1 MRNRH
6 ERGIAMIIAILSLLV
21 LSTLGASIIFM
32 TQNEIWTAAN
42 YKLVTQSRYAAEA
55 GLQTSVNWLVN
66 SYPVPAPASYTSFD
80 MTKSPVQFG
89 GSDIVLSAMTG
100 TTGIYPTTSV
110 QTAFNTA
117 LNAQSVSGMGVPAT
131 YSVTATLQSMKTV
144 TTIGGVVV
152 PVQVWVVRARGDV
165 AGARNAQVELKAK
178 VETMASP
185 TFGYAA
191 FGVSPTCGSVTVG
204 GNAGTDSYDS
214 QFGTYATTQ
223 TNADGDLGT
232 NGNVTL
238 MGTSTTI
245 HGDVESPN
253 TGTGPTGSCTA
264 GAVDALQYSG
274 GSTVTQGTT
283 QLPAPVP
290 YPTPAAP
297 SPAPPTTTQSISGNN
312 NLCGTGGNVISGCT
326 VNVLPNTI
334 DFAPGSYGNV
344 SVNGN
349 TLRLS
354 AGTYTMNSLGL
365 GGGAVLQIVS
375 GPVVIQL
382 AGNSLAGNNPVL
394 NFGGSSQLVNSTS
407 AADNFQV
414 IYGGTA
420 NINVNGG
427 ASAYGVV
434 YAPNSNIG
442 FSGGSDWYGAVVGN
456 TISDNGGVNLHYDR
470 SLSDKFWIVGN
481 FRLASLS
488 WEKY

>member
-1 MRNRH
+1 MRDRH

-32 TQNEIWTAAN
+32 TQNEIWTAGN
-42 YKLVTQSRYAAEA
+42 YKLVTQSRYVAEA
-55 GLQTSVNWLVN
+55 GLQKSVNWMVN
-66 SYPVPAPASYTSFD
+66 TYPVPTGYTSFD
-80 MTKSPVQFG
+80 MTQSPAQYN
-89 GSDIVLSAMTG
+89 GSAIVLSAMTG
-100 TTGIYPTTSV
+100 TTGNYPTSSV
-110 QTAFNTA
+110 QDAFNTA
-117 LNAQSVSGMGVPAT
+117 LNAQPVSGMGVPAT
-131 YSVTATLQSMKTV
+131 YSVAATLQQMKIV
-144 TTIGGVVV
+144 TTIGNKVV
-152 PVQVWVVRARGDV
+152 PVQVWVVKAQGNV

-178 VETMASP
+178 VENVANP

-204 GNAGTDSYDS
+204 GNASTDSYDS
-214 QFGTYATTQ
+214 RYGTYAATQ

-238 MGTSTTI
+238 MGTSTTV

-253 TGTGPTGSCTA
+253 TGTGPTGTCVA

-274 GSTVTQGTT
+274 GTTVTQGTT

-312 NLCGTGGNVISGCT
+312 NLCGPAGNLIPGCT
-326 VNVLPNTI
+326 VNALPNTI

-349 TLRLS
+349 LLRLS
-354 AGTYTMNSLGL
+354 AGTYTMNSLSL
-365 GGGAVLQIVS
+365 AGGANIQIVS
-375 GPVVIQL
+375 GPVVLQL

-394 NFGGSSQLVNSTS
+394 NFGGSSQLINSTS
-407 AADNFQV
+407 AAENFQV
-414 IYGGTA
+414 VYGGTA
-420 NINVNGG
+420 GINLNGG

-434 YAPNSNIG
+434 YAPNCAIG
-442 FSGGSDWYGAVVGN
+442 FNGGSNWYGATVGN
-456 TISDNGGVNLHYDR
+456 TINDNGGVSLHYDR
-470 SLSDKFWIVGN
+470 SLADKFWIVGN

>member
-21 LSTLGASIIFM
+21 LSTLGAAIIFM
-32 TQNEIWTAAN
+32 TQNEIWTSAN

-66 SYPVPAPASYTSFD
+66 SYPIPAPAAFTSFD
-80 MTKSPVQFG
+80 MTQSPVQY
-89 GSDIVLSAMTG
+89 SSSAIVLSAMNG
-100 TTGIYPTTSV
+100 TTGNYPTSSV

-117 LNAQSVSGMGVPAT
+117 MNAQPVSGMGVPAT
-131 YSVTATLQSMKTV
+131 YSVAATLQSMKTV
-144 TTIGGVVV
+144 TTIGNVVV
-152 PVQVWVVRARGDV
+152 PVQVWVVKAQGNV

-178 VETMASP
+178 VENVANP

-214 QFGTYATTQ
+214 RFGSYATTQ
-223 TNADGDLGT
+223 SNSDGDLGT

-253 TGTGPTGSCTA
+253 TGTGPTGTCTA
-264 GAVDALQYSG
+264 GSVDALQYSG
-274 GSTVTQGTT
+274 GATVTQGTT
-283 QLPAPVP
+283 QLPAPIP

-312 NLCGTGGNVISGCT
+312 NLCGTGANVISGCT
-326 VNVLPNTI
+326 VTGANQI
-334 DFAPGSYGNV
+334 DFGPGSYGNV

-354 AGTYTMNSLGL
+354 AGTYTMNSLSFS
-365 GGGAVLQIVS
+365 GGATLQIVS
-375 GPVVIQL
+375 GPVVLKL
-382 AGNSLAGNNPVL
+382 AGNSLTGSAPVL
-394 NFGGSSQLVNSTS
+394 DFGGSSQLINSTS
-407 AADNFQV
+407 DASNFQV
-414 IYGGTA
+414 VYGGTA
-420 NINVNGG
+420 NINMRGG
-427 ASAYGVV
+427 ASAYGLV
-434 YAPNSNIG
+434 YAPNSNVG
-442 FSGGSDWYGAVVGN
+442 FNGGSDWYGAVVGN
-456 TISDNGGVNLHYDR
+456 TIGDNGGVNLHYDR
-470 SLSDKFWIVGN
+470 SLSDKFYIVGN
-481 FRLASLS
+481 FRIASLS